1 MASLFSVHP
10 LDADGHRWV
19 CWLDRWGVKSHSVLD
34 LVANRK
40 NQVLS
45 TLSPNRVLTL
55 HVNDTVLDKGT
66 QHQILKYFTI
76 YSFIT
81 IGLLFVVSL
90 DNNSFMTV
98 VSAVFSCFNNI
109 GPMIG
114 TGQTFSIFSPISKLL
129 LSLAMIAGRLEIYP
143 MILLFLPKT
152 WSKR

>member
-1 MASLFSVHP
+1 MVAR
-10 LDADGHRWV
+10 DRQANGHAAA
-19 CWLDRWGVKSHSVLD
+19 VLKIPEAHEM
-34 LVANRK
+34 VTK
-40 NQVLS
+40 Y
-45 TLSPNRVLTL
+45 
-55 HVNDTVLDKGT
+55 TVLDNDT

-90 DNNSFMTV
+90 DNNNFMTV

>member
-1 MASLFSVHP
+1 M
-10 LDADGHRWV
+10 
-19 CWLDRWGVKSHSVLD
+19 
-34 LVANRK
+34 ANRK

-55 HVNDTVLDKGT
+55 HVNDTVLDKDT

-90 DNNSFMTV
+90 DNNNFMTV

-129 LSLAMIAGRLEIYP
+129 LSLAMISGRLEIYP